1 MILHIIDSDKFTKPL
16 AKMMIEDVRFHD
28 HFFISLPV
36 LEQLNSNSIVYL
48 KSPLSKHL
56 WYNFFKLFFLCFKA
70 KKIVLHGALLMH
82 FFFVFPFFLRKTLW
96 VIYGYEINIIKN
108 PKNTIDKIT
117 KHVLKKV
124 NGHILHICEESN
136 EVNNILNSKA
146 KFYYSPTYLSNTV
159 ELNLFTNKDIS
170 TIEKINV
177 LVGNST
183 DPTNEHISI
192 FEMIENN
199 LSHINK
205 IYCPL
210 SYGDHE
216 VYKNKIIE
224 EAYRKFGDQFV
235 PITNFMSLEEYKEFL
250 NSIDVAIFNH
260 NRQQAMGI
268 TLTLMSLGKIVYMR
282 SRTTS
287 YESLIRRGFRV
298 FDNKLIKHD
307 GVKKN
312 RQIAENKK
320 LLEENYSKLNLI
332 NFYLSL

>member
-16 AKMMIEDVRFHD
+16 AKMIMEDVRFHD
-28 HFFISLPV
+28 HFFLSLPA
-36 LEQLNSNSIVYL
+36 LEQLNSNSIIYL

-56 WYNFFKLFFLCFKA
+56 WFNFFKLFFLCFKA

-82 FFFVFPFFLRKTLW
+82 FFFVFRFFLRKTLW

-108 PKNTIDKIT
+108 PNNNIDKIT

-124 NGHILHICEESN
+124 NGHITHVYEDSRETNRILKSN
-136 EVNNILNSKA
+136 A
-146 KFYYSPTYLSNTV
+146 KFVYSSMYLSNTV
-159 ELNLFTNKDIS
+159 ETNLFANKDIS

-177 LVGNST
+177 LAGNST

-192 FEMIENN
+192 FDMIEDNV
-199 LSHINK
+199 SHINK

-224 EAYRKFGDQFV
+224 EGYRRFGDQFV
-235 PITNFMSLEEYKEFL
+235 PINNFMSLEEYKGFL
-250 NSIDVAIFNH
+250 NNIDVAIFNH

-282 SRTTS
+282 SGTNS
-287 YESLIRRGFRV
+287 YESLTRRGFRV
-298 FDNKLIKHD
+298 FDNELIKQD
-307 GVKKN
+307 GIKKN
-312 RQIAENKK
+312 RQILENKK
-320 LLEENYSKLNLI
+320 LLEEHYSKLNLI